1 MNHAAKLTHNIDLSP
16 FREELLAPHQKYY
29 RVQKYARNLDG
40 TSIPYTETLNVLN
53 EAEFLE
59 QLPPALLERERPYVF
74 LLELP
79 AADSANPVLP
89 AHVDLN
95 KTCGINVYLDTHGE
109 VTKFYN
115 WNKET
120 RTSEYVEEF
129 CAATNDVWLMD
140 TSVPHS
146 VDLVPGKS
154 RRMLTFSFTK
164 TKYNEVLE
172 CFQTA

>member
-1 MNHAAKLTHNIDLSP
+1 MNHATALPINIDLSQ

-40 TSIPYTETLNVLN
+40 TSIPYTETLSVLN
-53 EAEFLE
+53 AEEFVS
-59 QLPPALLERERPYVF
+59 QLPAALLERERPQVF

-79 AADSANPVLP
+79 AIDAVDPVLP

-109 VTKFYN
+109 VTKFYR
-115 WNKET
+115 WDKET
-120 RTSEYVEEF
+120 RTSEYAEEF